1 MVESRMAVLP
11 LHKEA
16 AVTASCFSLTPGLL
30 ADTDL
35 IFTTRRHFAEQLV
48 EEGMFNADDVFS
60 NIPSVSKISV
70 SCTYLTAAVALAG
83 ADSTAAKYSPAI
95 CSSANSGLRSSG
107 SVGRPQLGTSWV
119 LPSKLL
125 RHSGMDSSERTG
137 VGF

>member
-1 MVESRMAVLP
+1 MAALP

-16 AVTASCFSLTPGLL
+16 TVTASCFSLTPGLL

-48 EEGMFNADDVFS
+48 EDGMFNADDVFS
-60 NIPSVSKISV
+60 NIPNASKISV
-70 SCTYLTAAVALAG
+70 SCSYLTADVALADT
-83 ADSTAAKYSPAI
+83 DSTAAKYGSAI
-95 CSSANSGLRSSG
+95 CSSADSGPRSSG
-107 SVGRPQLGTSWV
+107 SVGRPQLGTGWV

-125 RHSGMDSSERTG
+125 RHSGMDSSERAG